1 MIKKYFLIISLFIC
15 FNLNA
20 AEIKIISDKPGDG
33 KKIVYHSWVQIE
45 YTGLF
50 ENGKIFDTNVGK
62 NRPLVVQM
70 GMKEVIPG
78 FEQGIMGTTKGT
90 KRKIKIPAELAYGE
104 KGGGEVIPPNTD
116 LIFEFEIIDVL
127 DPHYKIINS
136 EELIEQINNNAVALD
151 IRLANQWEKGVIKG
165 TFQETAFNKDGKF
178 NVYLMDKVRALAAEE
193 SQNIEIIFI
202 SQDGKTAAIL
212 GNAFA
217 EDLGFTNVL
226 LNIFKIRVKINQ
238 TVDEI
243 IKFNPDILFSIDSP
257 DFTLRVA
264 ERVKKINTNIKT
276 IHYVAPQV
284 WVWRKNRVKKI
295 KKFIDHMLLLFN
307 FEKKYFEEENIKNT
321 FVGHPLIENI
331 KKSQTI
337 IENILWHHI
346 II

>member
-15 FNLNA
+15 FNLDA

-202 SQDGKTAAIL
+202 SQDGETAAIL

-217 EDLGFTNVL
+217 EDLGFTNVSVL
-226 LNIFKIRVKINQ
+226 KGG
-238 TVDEI
+238 
-243 IKFNPDILFSIDSP
+243 ILQWLSEDRKLVSH
-257 DFTLRVA
+257 
-264 ERVKKINTNIKT
+264 KKKTN
-276 IHYVAPQV
+276 
-284 WVWRKNRVKKI
+284 
-295 KKFIDHMLLLFN
+295 
-307 FEKKYFEEENIKNT
+307 
-321 FVGHPLIENI
+321 
-331 KKSQTI
+331 
-337 IENILWHHI
+337 
-346 II
+346 

>member
-136 EELIEQINNNAVALD
+136 EELIEQIKKPRRQFFGNKDNQL
-151 IRLANQWEKGVIKG
+151 LANVLAKIIKGV
-165 TFQETAFNKDGKF
+165 ET
-178 NVYLMDKVRALAAEE
+178 
-193 SQNIEIIFI
+193 
-202 SQDGKTAAIL
+202 
-212 GNAFA
+212 
-217 EDLGFTNVL
+217 
-226 LNIFKIRVKINQ
+226 
-238 TVDEI
+238 
-243 IKFNPDILFSIDSP
+243 DSP
-257 DFTLRVA
+257 T
-264 ERVKKINTNIKT
+264 TS
-276 IHYVAPQV
+276 
-284 WVWRKNRVKKI
+284 
-295 KKFIDHMLLLFN
+295 
-307 FEKKYFEEENIKNT
+307 
-321 FVGHPLIENI
+321 HPR
-331 KKSQTI
+331 
-337 IENILWHHI
+337 
-346 II
+346 